1 MENPRP
7 EKVAVVDEVKSK
19 LDSSSGAILTEYRGL
34 KVSELA
40 ELRRALRAAGGEY
53 KIYKNTLVRFA
64 VADLG
69 LTELNEMLTGPT
81 AIAFVDGDAAAVAKA
96 LRDYSRT
103 NPNLVVK
110 GGLLGGN
117 ILSSGGAA
125 ALADLPSREVLLARL
140 AGGLAAPL
148 QKMAG
153 LLQALPRNFAYGLK
167 ALIDQGGAPG
177 APQAE
182 APAPEA
188 PAPETPASESEAASA
203 EAPEAEAPAA
213 EAATSEAPAAEAPAS
228 ETPADET
235 AIEAAEAAAPRV
247 DETSDGPA
255 SAPAAEAEPAAT
267 EAQTEASTGAET
279 EASTDAETEQ

>member
-7 EKVAVVDEVKSK
+7 EKVAVVEEVKGK
-19 LDSSSGAILTEYRGL
+19 LDSSAGAILTEYRGL

-69 LTELNEMLTGPT
+69 LSELEEMLTGPT
-81 AIAFVDGDAAAVAKA
+81 AIAFVAGDAAAVAKA

-117 ILSSGGAA
+117 ILSPGGAA

-182 APAPEA
+182 APAA
-188 PAPETPASESEAASA
+188 D
-203 EAPEAEAPAA
+203 APAA
-213 EAATSEAPAAEAPAS
+213 EPA
-228 ETPADET
+228 PADET

-255 SAPAAEAEPAAT
+255 EAPAAEGEAAT
-267 EAQTEASTGAET
+267 AEAPDSQTEASTGAET